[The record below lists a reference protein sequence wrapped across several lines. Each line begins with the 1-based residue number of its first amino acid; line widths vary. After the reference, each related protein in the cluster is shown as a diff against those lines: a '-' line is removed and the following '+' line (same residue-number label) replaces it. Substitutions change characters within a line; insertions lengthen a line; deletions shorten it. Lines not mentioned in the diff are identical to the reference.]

1 MTHVRRRKHS
11 ALAFPFKL
19 GLVDHPC
26 RFSARVR
33 LWHASQPFIHLH
45 DFKGSSN
52 KIRIFY
58 NLSITI
64 TRRSTRRRYFKQCL
78 SSAVAAVQSSRELSI
93 AGWELTKDRQLL
105 PRRTPLSL
113 LLPHQI
119 LNTDHSMFQ
128 RRRRKITQL
137 HLADQS
143 RGQVTLDTNCRR
155 HPI

>member
-11 ALAFPFKL
+11 ALVFPFKL

-26 RFSARVR
+26 RFSAPVR
-33 LWHASQPFIHLH
+33 LWHAASQPFIHLH

-64 TRRSTRRRYFKQCL
+64 TRRSLYFKPCL
-78 SSAVAAVQSSRELSI
+78 LSVVAAVQSSRELSI

-113 LLPHQI
+113 LPPHQI
-119 LNTDHSMFQ
+119 LNTDHSVFQ

-143 RGQVTLDTNCRR
+143 RGQVTLDTNCLR